1 MLTTLTELRTLH
13 DWITKMGKIDDD
25 KLLTVLIINSLGHN
39 YASLQLTVHGMT
51 NEPNFSS
58 STALKRIATEASLEL
73 CCAELATHNS
83 SVALLASTPKP
94 KRNRDIA
101 CSNCK
106 CLYHTVEFC
115 V

>member
-1 MLTTLTELRTLH
+1 MLTTLTELCTLH

-39 YASLQLTVHGMT
+39 YASLQSTVHGMT
-51 NEPNFSS
+51 NELNFSS
-58 STALKRIATEASLEL
+58 STTLKRIATEASLEL
-73 CCAELATHNS
+73 RCAELATHNS
-83 SVALLASTPKP
+83 SVALLAFTPKP
-94 KRNRDIA
+94 KQNGDVA

-106 CLYHTVEFC
+106 CLYHTVKFC